1 MGAEAATDTDA
12 ATAQDAVA
20 WVNEVHLSGRV
31 SGTPQEKTLPSGDA
45 VVLFRLVVRRPAAR
59 RTGSARAGDKVA
71 SAQDAATKGAATKGA
86 ATKGAATRGAVVDTL
101 DVACWT
107 ARSRKVALRLQ
118 DGDAAE
124 VTGSLHRRFFRAG
137 GAAASRYEVAAAT
150 VIGGRR

>member
-1 MGAEAATDTDA
+1 MGSEAATDTDA

-31 SGTPQEKTLPSGDA
+31 SGTPQEKTLPSGDV

-59 RTGSARAGDKVA
+59 RTGSARAGAKGTR
-71 SAQDAATKGAATKGA
+71 AQDAATKGAAMRGA
-86 ATKGAATRGAVVDTL
+86 ATKGAVVDTL

-150 VIGGRR
+150 VARGRR